1 MKASDLLLSSE
12 VSPKGEFML
21 PLMAYAAG
29 DAFGVSYEFRKE
41 KVEVDTKVIGQR
53 NDWPLGGVSDDT
65 LLSLITIST
74 AEIGDPDG
82 SSVRFLEQLR
92 AEIPNLRGLGP
103 TTRAALGMKVSSDEA
118 GVVGN
123 TNGGMMRTSL
133 LGLAYDTEHHPA
145 RREMV
150 AAVARATHRNDQA
163 VACALIGSALYSNA
177 LASKLGQSSTAFEPL
192 ETVFDEVEAVT
203 ISHFTG
209 PEAVKFLE
217 SWSVTDKGVSLDP
230 WETLAAV
237 VWVLEHSGS
246 LLDTYRLSCEL
257 GGDTDTV
264 AALSSGLFA
273 ASRGD
278 LSEFFAIPW
287 IDDVKWDEV
296 TGLAAAAAKLERM
309 RSLK

>member
-103 TTRAALGMKVSSDEA
+103 TTRAALGMKVSWLFPIE
-118 GVVGN
+118 
-123 TNGGMMRTSL
+123 GGWVT
-133 LGLAYDTEHHPA
+133 
-145 RREMV
+145 
-150 AAVARATHRNDQA
+150 ARA
-163 VACALIGSALYSNA
+163 
-177 LASKLGQSSTAFEPL
+177 
-192 ETVFDEVEAVT
+192 
-203 ISHFTG
+203 
-209 PEAVKFLE
+209 
-217 SWSVTDKGVSLDP
+217 
-230 WETLAAV
+230 
-237 VWVLEHSGS
+237 
-246 LLDTYRLSCEL
+246 
-257 GGDTDTV
+257 
-264 AALSSGLFA
+264 
-273 ASRGD
+273 
-278 LSEFFAIPW
+278 
-287 IDDVKWDEV
+287 
-296 TGLAAAAAKLERM
+296 ER
-309 RSLK
+309 